1 MQLNVSSLKTIFNP
15 KLRPLIG
22 LDIGSSAIKMVELVD
37 AGNGQP
43 RIESYA
49 IEPLPKDSVVDG
61 NIANLED
68 VTAAIGRCIKRLG
81 SKTKFV
87 AMALP
92 SAAVITKKITLP
104 ANLRE
109 TEMEVQVESEANQY
123 IPFALDEVNLD
134 FAVIGPSPSSPDDV
148 EVLLAASRKEKVED
162 RVAVAEAAELQPVV
176 MDIESYAVNAAYELV
191 VAQLPVGAKQQIITL
206 AVVGGAAIKFTMM
219 KGDELLYSREQAFG
233 GGQLTQEIMRTYG
246 VSADEA
252 ETMKRSPATQEN
264 YETELLQPFLEN
276 LAQEVA
282 RAHQFFFTSSPHSE
296 VNHIILAGGSALVP
310 GIAEVV
316 ARRTGINTLLAN
328 PFGGMAVSP
337 RLRAK
342 QLVSDAP
349 SLLVACGL
357 AMRKFDQ

>member
-1 MQLNVSSLKTIFNP
+1 MQLDVSTLKAIFNP

-22 LDIGSSAIKMVELVD
+22 LDISSSSIKMVELVD
-37 AGNGQP
+37 AGKGQP
-43 RIESYA
+43 RVERYA
-49 IEPLPKDSVVDG
+49 IESLPKDAVVDG
-61 NIANLED
+61 NIANLEV
-68 VTAAIGRCIKRLG
+68 VTETIERCWKRLG
-81 SKTKFV
+81 SSTKFV

-104 ANLRE
+104 AGLRE
-109 TEMEVQVESEANQY
+109 TDMEVQVESEANQY
-123 IPFALDEVNLD
+123 ITFALEEVNLD
-134 FAVIGPSPSSPDDV
+134 FQVIGPSAASPDDV
-148 EVLLAASRKEKVED
+148 DVLLAASRKEKVAD
-162 RVAVAEAAELQPVV
+162 RVEVAEQANLKPVV
-176 MDIESYAVNAAYELV
+176 MDVESYATQAAYELI
-191 VAQLPVGAKQQIITL
+191 VAQLPPGAQEQVITL
-206 AVVGGAAIKFTMM
+206 ADIGGAAIKFTMM

-233 GGQLTQEIMRTYG
+233 GGQLTSEIMRAYG

-282 RAHQFFFTSSPHSE
+282 RAHQFFFTSTPHSE
-296 VNHIILAGGSALVP
+296 INHIVLAGGSALVP

-316 ARRTGINTLLAN
+316 ARRTGVNTILAN

-337 RLRAK
+337 RVRAK

>member
-1 MQLNVSSLKTIFNP
+1 MRLDVSSLKTIFNP

-22 LDIGSSAIKMVELVD
+22 LDISTSSIKMVELVD
-37 AGNGQP
+37 VGNGQP
-43 RIESYA
+43 RIEGYA
-49 IEPLPKDSVVDG
+49 IEPLPKDAVVDG

-68 VTAAIGRCIKRLG
+68 VSAAIARCIKRLG

-109 TEMEVQVESEANQY
+109 TEMEIQVESEANQY

-162 RVAVAEAAELQPVV
+162 RVAVAEAAELHPVV
-176 MDIESYAVNAAYELV
+176 MDVESYAIHAAYELV
-191 VAQLPVGAKQQIITL
+191 VAQLPAGAKQQIITL
-206 AVVGGAAIKFTMM
+206 AVIGGAAIKFTMM

-252 ETMKRSPATQEN
+252 ETMKRAPATHEN

-342 QLVSDAP
+342 QLVADAP

>member
-1 MQLNVSSLKTIFNP
+1 MGVSIHA
-15 KLRPLIG
+15 RAVG
-22 LDIGSSAIKMVELVD
+22 A
-37 AGNGQP
+37 
-43 RIESYA
+43 
-49 IEPLPKDSVVDG
+49 LPKDAVVDG
-61 NIANLED
+61 NIANLEV
-68 VTAAIGRCIKRLG
+68 VTETIERCWKRLG
-81 SKTKFV
+81 SSTKFV

-104 ANLRE
+104 AGLRE
-109 TEMEVQVESEANQY
+109 TDMEVQVESEANQY
-123 IPFALDEVNLD
+123 IPFALEEVNLD
-134 FAVIGPSPSSPDDV
+134 FQVIGPSSASPDDV
-148 EVLLAASRKEKVED
+148 DVLLAASRKEKVAD
-162 RVAVAEAAELQPVV
+162 RVEVAEQANLKPVV
-176 MDIESYAVNAAYELV
+176 MDVESYATQAAYELI
-191 VAQLPVGAKQQIITL
+191 VAQLPPGAQEQIITL
-206 AVVGGAAIKFTMM
+206 ADIGGSAIKFTMM

-233 GGQLTQEIMRTYG
+233 GGQLTSEIMRAYG

-282 RAHQFFFTSSPHSE
+282 RAHQFFFTTTPHSE
-296 VNHIILAGGSALVP
+296 INHIILAGGSALVP

-316 ARRTGINTLLAN
+316 ARRTGVNTILAN

-337 RLRAK
+337 RVRAK